1 MRGGYLSGFVVA
13 AVVCEV
19 LWRVLSCRRGGNLY
33 SVVVGFVDDNRA

>member
-19 LWRVLSCRRGGNLY
+19 LFSI
-33 SVVVGFVDDNRA
+33 VVGFVDDNRA